1 MNLFKDIFTYPV
13 RGGGKYILAIGAILT
28 VGSHLMSFAPLV
40 GGIAGLILFAYFC
53 AMYFKMIESSATG
66 GKEAPEYPDISN
78 FFEDVIWPML
88 QLVIIGLISF
98 GPLMIYQYEA
108 GMEAQAPIAAALSI
122 FGAVYSPM
130 AVLAVV
136 VLGRISAISPH
147 VVIPAIFRAGWRYL
161 LAVGLLA
168 VISGLESLSEQFIA
182 DLFLIKYLVMAV
194 VGMYCLMA
202 NARTL
207 GLIFRDRRDELNWI

>member
-1 MNLFKDIFTYPV
+1 MNVFKDIFTYPV
-13 RGGGKYILAIGAILT
+13 RGGGKYILVIGAILT
-28 VGSHLMSFAPLV
+28 IASHLMSIAPLV

-53 AMYFKMIESSATG
+53 ATFFKMIESSATG

-78 FFEDVIWPML
+78 LFEDVIWPML

-98 GPLMIYQYEA
+98 GPMMIYQYYA
-108 GMEAQAPIAAALSI
+108 GKGAQVPIVAALEI
-122 FGAVYSPM
+122 FGTVYSPM

-136 VLGRISAISPH
+136 VLGRMSAASPH
-147 VVIPAIFRAGWRYL
+147 IVIPSIFRAGWYYL

-168 VISGLESLSEQFIA
+168 LISGLNSAFEHFLAGLFIV
-182 DLFLIKYLVMAV
+182 KYVVMAV

-207 GLIFRDRRDELNWI
+207 GLIFRDRREELNWI